1 MAEKQLI
8 KATHEGD
15 LPIGNIILNCAVL
28 SDGTRVIS
36 RNAIFKA
43 FGRTKRGRAI
53 GETREPNMPSFI
65 DAKNLQPF
73 VGEDLSG
80 VLNKLEFEDTKGK
93 EDSGYNA
100 LILPMLCKVYLDA
113 RAIVNP
119 ITGKQILTKSQ
130 EPLARASEILLLS
143 LTKVGIIALID
154 EATGYQEDRNKT
166 ELREFLAKFLQEE
179 KGKWI
184 KTFPDEFFEAI
195 FKMKGW
201 DWKSAIKGQKPGVV
215 GKYINN
221 YVWARIAPGVLSEL
235 KRINPK
241 NENGRKKGKNPQFID
256 VDFGHPML
264 KEHLK
269 VLTMFAKASGYNWV
283 NWDRMVKRALP
294 KFEKDGSAVQEIDF
308 PEY

>member
-1 MAEKQLI
+1 MQNGLI
-8 KATHEGD
+8 KATHDGD
-15 LPIGNIILNCAVL
+15 LPIGNIILKCAVL
-28 SDGTRVIS
+28 ENGTRIIS

-53 GETREPNMPSFI
+53 GEAREPNMPSFI
-65 DAKNLQPF
+65 DAKNLQSF
-73 VGEDLSG
+73 VDADLRAG
-80 VLNKLEFEDTKGK
+80 LNRIEFQYKNGK

-113 RAIVNP
+113 RVTINP
-119 ITGKQILTKSQ
+119 NTGKPILTKSQ

-143 LTKVGIIALID
+143 LSKVGIIALID
-154 EATGYQEDRNKT
+154 EATGYQEDREKT
-166 ELREFLAKFLQEE
+166 ALREFLVKFLQEE

-201 DWKSAIKGQKPGVV
+201 NWKSAIKGQKPGVV

-221 YVWARIAPGVLSEL
+221 FVWSRIAPGVLTEL

-241 NENGRKKGKNPQFID
+241 DEHGKRKGKNPQFID
-256 VDFGHPML
+256 IDFGHPKL

-269 VLTMFAKASGYNWV
+269 VLVMFAKASGYNWSS
-283 NWDRMVKRALP
+283 WERMVKRALP
-294 KFEKDGSAVQEIDF
+294 KFDKDGSAPQELEF
-308 PEY
+308 PEM